1 MTERFVIFITLFS
14 SYLFFASNTMASSS
28 TPNQP
33 NDQLSHEVTSS
44 VIAIDIGHSV
54 KKVGATSARGVG
66 EFFFNQRIAKK
77 LKKALQAEG
86 FEQAFLINPEG
97 KPIKLK
103 ERTALA
109 AEKNAAVFV
118 SIHHDS
124 MQMQFLQEWQYEGK
138 TLLYSERFQGYSLFI
153 SPQNK
158 YAAANRQLAD
168 ELGMEFLRAGFIPT
182 LHHAMPIKGENRT
195 LLDKDKGIYAFPEL
209 AVLRTATMPAILV
222 ECGIILN
229 RDEELKLN
237 DPAYQNRIVQVLVQG
252 IKQFL
257 INRTSNT
264 NTAKDQ
270 KERQS

>member
-1 MTERFVIFITLFS
+1 MKKSMPELFIVFITLLSSCLLFS
-14 SYLFFASNTMASSS
+14 SSVMANSS

-33 NDQLSHEVTSS
+33 NNSLSHEVKNS

-66 EFFFNQRIAKK
+66 EFFFNQRLAKK

-86 FEQAFLINPEG
+86 FTHAFLINPEG

-124 MQMQFLQEWQYEGK
+124 MQMQFLKEWQHEGK
-138 TLLYSERFQGYSLFI
+138 TLLHSEKFQGYSLFI
-153 SPQNK
+153 SPKNK
-158 YAAANRQLAD
+158 YAVTNRQLANQI
-168 ELGMEFLRAGFIPT
+168 GTAFLEAGFTPT

-222 ECGIILN
+222 ECGVILN
-229 RDEELKLN
+229 RSEELKLN
-237 DPAYQNRIVQVLVQG
+237 DPDYQDRIVHVLVRG

-257 INRTSNT
+257 ITSTSNI
-264 NTAKDQ
+264 NTAQDQ
-270 KERQS
+270 